1 MRRAKIEEENR
12 YLLERQRQFR
22 MAADL
27 VTSAFAAFS
36 EVQAIAV
43 IGSVARPLWKE
54 VPRFREFRR
63 ERIELWHECGDLDLA
78 VWIGSQDRL
87 GALRRARDRALREA
101 YEAGAGISIVGH
113 QVDVFL
119 FEPESDRYLGR
130 LCHFGQCPKGKRECA
145 VEGCGAIPF
154 NKRIADFVPRADLL
168 APARHAMLYERGMGR
183 LRSALDLP
191 AAESDLSSACR

>member
-1 MRRAKIEEENR
+1 MRRVRIEEENR

-22 MAADL
+22 MAADVV
-27 VTSAFAAFS
+27 VTAFAAFS
-36 EVQAIAV
+36 EVQAVAV
-43 IGSVARPLWKE
+43 IGSVAKPLWKE

-63 ERIELWHECGDLDLA
+63 RGIELWHECSDLDLA
-78 VWIGSQDRL
+78 VWIESQDRL

-101 YEAGAGISIVGH
+101 YEADSGISFVGH

-130 LCHFGQCPKGKRECA
+130 LCHFSQCPKGKPECA
-145 VEGCGAIPF
+145 VPGCGDIPF
-154 NKRIADFVPRADLL
+154 NKQIAGFTPRADLL
-168 APARHAMLYERGMGR
+168 APARHAMLYKRGRGR

-191 AAESDLSSACR
+191 AAGGDSPPACR